1 MRLYLKEAFLVGT
14 SNVSDVC
21 LAESNGRLD
30 QSAKHHLEV
39 ERRAADNLEHI
50 GGRGLLLQGFAQLV
64 EQPRVLDGDD
74 CLAGEALNQLDLLF
88 GERPNF
94 LAEDTNCADEP
105 ALFEHGHNQKSSGAS
120 EPNESNICLVTNFG
134 GEV

>member
-64 EQPRVLDGDD
+64 EQPRVLDGDNG
-74 CLAGEALNQLDLLF
+74 LVGKVLDQRNLLVS
-88 GERPNF
+88 ERANF
-94 LAEDTNCADEP
+94 LAINGNHTDQSV
-105 ALFEHGHNQKSSGAS
+105 LF
-120 EPNESNICLVTNFG
+120 
-134 GEV
+134 